1 MRDGALKSLGAHA
14 TAQDAARAYARECS
28 VAHGGRP
35 DERASARGAQ
45 VPGFHAH
52 SLGPASPAT
61 DGGGGGGEAPS
72 SDVDAPAP
80 APAPDPPA
88 AAAAADAAVAPS
100 LLPLLPAAAAAAAAA
115 AADDLSQGIL
125 HLSADL

>member
-52 SLGPASPAT
+52 SLGPAANLT
-61 DGGGGGGEAPS
+61 VAPS
-72 SDVDAPAP
+72 PTT
-80 APAPDPPA
+80 PA
-88 AAAAADAAVAPS
+88 AAFGGRCLGIVSTWLADGYPAGLNAPEFEEGAGERDYNVNLGAAGKGS
-100 LLPLLPAAAAAAAAA
+100 KL
-115 AADDLSQGIL
+115 
-125 HLSADL
+125 